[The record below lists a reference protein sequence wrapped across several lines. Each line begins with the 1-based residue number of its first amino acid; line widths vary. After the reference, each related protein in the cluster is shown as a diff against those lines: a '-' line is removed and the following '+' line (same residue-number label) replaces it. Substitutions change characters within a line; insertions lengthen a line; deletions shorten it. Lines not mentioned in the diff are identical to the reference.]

1 MLSDFSDASRA
12 VQRGLGRALFIEVAD
27 VAGVA
32 EVRRQRATWI
42 FTMMTVALGAE
53 GGALHERMEELAPVA
68 PENGLDLMVAKFS
81 KISGAVEMM
90 KGSAVRADVV
100 GEIVQL
106 SFGTAV
112 FGVVSSLALAT

>member
-1 MLSDFSDASRA
+1 MLPDFSDASRA

-42 FTMMTVALGAE
+42 LTMMTVALGAE
-53 GGALHERMEELAPVA
+53 GGALHERMEELTPVA
-68 PENGLDLMVAKFS
+68 PENGPDLMVAKFS

-100 GEIVQL
+100 GEIVQF

>member
-1 MLSDFSDASRA
+1 MLPDFSDAGRA
-12 VQRGLGRALFIEVAD
+12 VQRDLGRALFIGVAD
-27 VAGVA
+27 MAGAA

-106 SFGTAV
+106 SFSTAV
-112 FGVVSSLALAT
+112 FSVVSSLALAT